1 MILDCSGEFSSSPIQ
16 KNGSFIPGAS
26 AETAP
31 AQNRAVVVKRIAGMF
46 FIGMSDFK
54 QAEDFVL
61 FQIGKPQWPTKMWI
75 NPKPFLFLGRTLIPR
90 ETIEQER

>member
-1 MILDCSGEFSSSPIQ
+1 
-16 KNGSFIPGAS
+16 
-26 AETAP
+26 
-31 AQNRAVVVKRIAGMF
+31 
-46 FIGMSDFK
+46 MSDFK